1 MTTLRVDKQVCPIT
15 LGETA
20 TFTLTVDDTDAFPA
34 QDLRVTSVNP
44 RFNENWVHVMA
55 GPGADDGTRKYSVL
69 VRPDKGRTHPFGK
82 YPLQFSALVTNGK
95 KVRSVT
101 GAVLIVKPRVSLPG
115 TPHLDMSPRRVLN
128 ITVPIENCS
137 GYDLT
142 VSMKLTHRRSGR
154 EENWTFDLDAGADV
168 FALPYQLTELR
179 GHLKWSDTFDLEISA
194 EGVPVLDQPVE
205 LMLVWSPTTK
215 LVSTLAGLVV
225 AGGAVG
231 LALVLTNGSASAKV
245 ASPQAPTGLHA
256 DARVDRVD
264 LSWAAPTS
272 DGGAPLSGYDVYEAL
287 DQGGIPSLAGA
298 VPGQATSYSV
308 TDLHPGTR
316 YWFYL
321 TAVNPAGPSQRSN
334 EVSIST
340 ETPPP
345 APAPAPVPTTTITT
359 TAQHLVQIQPP
370 PAPGGLY
377 ALAGDGRVNLSWAGP
392 SLDGGHPVS
401 GYRIY
406 EATSASGTASL
417 AGTTPAGKT
426 SYIVT
431 GLHSGTSYWLYMTA
445 FNSVGSS
452 PRSNEVSVTT
462 AAATTTT
469 VEVTTSTA
477 PTPATAPTTTPHDSK
492 HGPTPTTALSRRRP
506 RRPRQP
512 RRRQRRLPR
521 QRAQGRL
528 QPRRRRRP
536 LVRPAKLVALTSTV
550 SPNLSRRPV
559 ALGLVRAAT
568 RWTCHGRPRGRVAGH
583 G

>member
-82 YPLQFSALVTNGK
+82 YPLQFSVLVTNGK

-340 ETPPP
+340 ESPAPGPGPGACPDHDYHDDRSARRPNP
-345 APAPAPVPTTTITT
+345 APARAR
-359 TAQHLVQIQPP
+359 
-370 PAPGGLY
+370 
-377 ALAGDGRVNLSWAGP
+377 RV
-392 SLDGGHPVS
+392 
-401 GYRIY
+401 I
-406 EATSASGTASL
+406 
-417 AGTTPAGKT
+417 
-426 SYIVT
+426 
-431 GLHSGTSYWLYMTA
+431 
-445 FNSVGSS
+445 
-452 PRSNEVSVTT
+452 
-462 AAATTTT
+462 
-469 VEVTTSTA
+469 
-477 PTPATAPTTTPHDSK
+477 
-492 HGPTPTTALSRRRP
+492 RP
-506 RRPRQP
+506 RRRWSGELVLGGPEPGRGASGE
-512 RRRQRRLPR
+512 RLPHLR
-521 QRAQGRL
+521 GDFSQRHGQPGRDHPGREDKLHRHWAPFRDELLALYDGLQFGRL
-528 QPRRRRRP
+528 E
-536 LVRPAKLVALTSTV
+536 PALE
-550 SPNLSRRPV
+550 RG
-559 ALGLVRAAT
+559 LGHH
-568 RWTCHGRPRGRVAGH
+568 CRGYDHDR
-583 G
+583 